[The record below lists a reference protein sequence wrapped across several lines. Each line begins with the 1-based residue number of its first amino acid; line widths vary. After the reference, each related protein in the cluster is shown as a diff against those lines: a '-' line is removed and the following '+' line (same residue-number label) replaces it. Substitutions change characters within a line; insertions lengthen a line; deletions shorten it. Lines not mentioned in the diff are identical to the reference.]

1 VSPQPIQRINPLTG
15 KPNRPAAPPP
25 EALEIYPSELPKIK
39 ATLAHLQSF
48 WNQKRVSDP
57 ADAAAEFNQMA
68 VNQFG
73 EIGFTV
79 EVEWSEARDA
89 EGNVNNPF
97 AAGVPLY
104 VPQVAI
110 SGRTR
115 KEEEVDHDRLKH
127 DIVHGLADGKKGWID
142 PNTGALKDEPKKK
155 LII

>member
-1 VSPQPIQRINPLTG
+1 MPNQPIQRLNPLSG
-15 KPNRPAAPPP
+15 RPNPKPPVPQ

-39 ATLAHLQSF
+39 ATLARLQSF
-48 WNQKRVSDP
+48 WNQKRVADP

-115 KEEEVDHDRLKH
+115 QEEEVDHDRLQH
-127 DIVHGLADGKKGWID
+127 DIVTGKADGKVGWID
-142 PNTGALKDEPKKK
+142 PNTGQLRDDKKKK
-155 LII
+155 LIL